1 MITMYTVRKLRES
14 TTNTVE
20 QTQTT
25 IDIEYHERLENL
37 LLNKKGYRP
46 CGTWDKLISRYLKQY
61 TKFGESKISCL
72 YKLTQWVLS

>member
-1 MITMYTVRKLRES
+1 MITMYTVGKLRES

-46 CGTWDKLISRYLKQY
+46 CGT
-61 TKFGESKISCL
+61 
-72 YKLTQWVLS
+72 